1 MTREE
6 LERLSNETF
15 FDNNTGE
22 IQPAGHRNFNSQL
35 IDFIIACFE
44 TGKQYAVEKIA
55 ELVGGAPEQL
65 NALNELA
72 AAINNDPNFA
82 ATIMQLIGQ
91 KLDATNYTA
100 ADVLAKL
107 LAVDGYGSRLVA
119 DFIADRKDASTLGFW
134 SGTQSEYDAIAIKD
148 PRTIYIV
155 L

>member
-35 IDFIIACFE
+35 IDFIIVCFE
-44 TGKQYAVEKIA
+44 TCKQHAVEKIA

-91 KLDATNYTA
+91 KLDTANYTA

-107 LAVDGYGSRLVA
+107 LTVAGYGSKLVS
-119 DFIADRKDASTLGFW
+119 DFIADRRDATALGVW
-134 SGTQSEYDAIAIKD
+134 TGTQSEYDAVVIKD
-148 PRTIYIV
+148 PRTLYIV